1 MSDKQKGD
9 LATLAA
15 KIRLGMDCC
24 MPWEGDYKFSCADCP
39 YMADCNTC
47 MATITLPA
55 AMVEDMRK
63 LVEGKT

>member
-9 LATLAA
+9 LAALAA
-15 KIRLGMDCC
+15 KIRRGMDCC
-24 MPWEGDYKFSCADCP
+24 MPWEDNYRLSCADCS
-39 YMADCNTC
+39 YKDDCNAS